1 MSIILNIVI
10 PCYNEQEV
18 LPETSSRLLNKMQDL
33 IHSEKISRKSRIT
46 FVNDGSKDETWNL
59 ICDLHK
65 ENSIF
70 SGVNL
75 SINKGHQ
82 NALLA
87 GLLTVMNDADVV
99 ISMDADLQDDIN
111 AIDEM
116 LDKYLQG
123 CDIVYGVRSS
133 RETDT
138 FFKRFTATMYYR
150 MMNALGVRTVFNH
163 ADYRL
168 MSKRAL
174 HRLNEFNEVNLF
186 LRGVVPLI
194 GYKTDIVY
202 YRRNVRFAG
211 KSKYPLNKML
221 EFAWE
226 GVTSFS
232 IKPIRI
238 ISALGGIIF
247 AFSILMLIYILIRYI
262 KGETIVGW
270 ASVAV
275 SLWAI
280 GGLVLFSLGIVGEYI
295 GKIYLE
301 TKKRPR
307 YFIESYLNEA
317 DREKK
322 KKKKEEFICK
332 NERKREI
339 S

>member
-18 LPETSSRLLNKMQDL
+18 LAETSSQLLNKMQGL
-33 IHSEKISRKSRIT
+33 IKSGKISRKSRIT
-46 FVNDGSKDETWNL
+46 FVNDGSMDETWNM
-59 ICDLHK
+59 ICELHE

-75 SINKGHQ
+75 SINNGHQ
-82 NALLA
+82 YALLA
-87 GLLTVMNDADVV
+87 GLLTVKDDADVV
-99 ISMDADLQDDIN
+99 ISMDADLQDDID

-116 LDKYLQG
+116 LSKYQQG

-150 MMNALGVRTVFNH
+150 MMNALGARTVFNH

-174 HRLNEFNEVNLF
+174 NRLNEFNEVNLF

-202 YRRNVRFAG
+202 YKRNARFAG
-211 KSKYPLNKML
+211 KSKYPLNKTL

-232 IKPIRI
+232 VKPIRM

-247 AFSILMLIYILIRYI
+247 AFSILMLIYILIRYTTG
-262 KGETIVGW
+262 KTIVGW

-280 GGLVLFSLGIVGEYI
+280 GGLVLFSLGVVGEYI

-307 YFIESYLNEA
+307 YFIESYLMEVEA
-317 DREKK
+317 EED
-322 KKKKEEFICK
+322 KKEEFICK
-332 NERKREI
+332 VERKRG
-339 S
+339 